1 MLGSQLDMEEALDH
15 VVYSRNVMEFV
26 TVANEYC
33 TLIESAPN
41 YSRFEFVT
49 IITRVL
55 PLIYLKA
62 SLLPLVEQEL
72 DDSIEKSVDEMSYL
86 LVREALNSKF
96 GRFSDYLEVF
106 TEDMKH
112 SDTTVIAFIPED
124 LTDIYQDLK
133 DFVEAY
139 RLGVTEIMNDALADL
154 VTNFR
159 EFWGQRLVNTL
170 RALHSLLYSEDGL
183 GDDDEEQE
191 EDAPQKKKN
200 NNWLDARFNGGSDV
214 DED

>member
-1 MLGSQLDMEEALDH
+1 MEEALDH

-96 GRFSDYLEVF
+96 GRFSDYLEV
-106 TEDMKH
+106 
-112 SDTTVIAFIPED
+112 VITSYSIHYTKLYENSEPA
-124 LTDIYQDLK
+124 TCA
-133 DFVEAY
+133 EA
-139 RLGVTEIMNDALADL
+139 RQSI
-154 VTNFR
+154 
-159 EFWGQRLVNTL
+159 
-170 RALHSLLYSEDGL
+170 LYSYRAANSVAG
-183 GDDDEEQE
+183 
-191 EDAPQKKKN
+191 AKNTPQI
-200 NNWLDARFNGGSDV
+200 R
-214 DED
+214 